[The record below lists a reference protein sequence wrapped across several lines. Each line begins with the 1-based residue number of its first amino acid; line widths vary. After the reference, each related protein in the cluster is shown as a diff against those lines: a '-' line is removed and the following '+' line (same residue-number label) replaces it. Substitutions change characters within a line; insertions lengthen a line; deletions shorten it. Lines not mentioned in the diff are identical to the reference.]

1 MKTQVK
7 KRYILVVDGYN
18 IINAWTELSDMAS
31 HDLGAAREM
40 LNQRLVEYLSYHNM
54 EGYVIYD
61 AYNVRTKTQRHEVEG
76 RLHIIFTRENQT
88 ADSFI
93 EKFISDY
100 KNKRHYVIRVVT
112 NDMAEQQ
119 HILGKGASRMTARE
133 LELELLEGKKE
144 VQKRIHV
151 DKITKNTLDYIVD
164 ETTMQKLDKLRK
176 NQ

>member
-18 IINAWTELSDMAS
+18 IINAWKELSDMAS

-40 LNQRLVEYLSYHNM
+40 LNHKLGEYLSYSNM
-54 EGYVIYD
+54 DGYVIYD
-61 AYNVRTKTQRHEVEG
+61 AYNVRTKEQRQEVDG
-76 RLHIIFTRENQT
+76 RLHIIFTKENQT

-119 HILGKGASRMTARE
+119 HVLGKGAGRMTARE
-133 LELELLEGKKE
+133 LELEIMDSKKE
-144 VQKRIHV
+144 VQKRIKA
-151 DKITKNTLDYIVD
+151 DEIKKNTLDYILD
-164 ETTMQKLDKLRK
+164 EKIMKQLDKLRK